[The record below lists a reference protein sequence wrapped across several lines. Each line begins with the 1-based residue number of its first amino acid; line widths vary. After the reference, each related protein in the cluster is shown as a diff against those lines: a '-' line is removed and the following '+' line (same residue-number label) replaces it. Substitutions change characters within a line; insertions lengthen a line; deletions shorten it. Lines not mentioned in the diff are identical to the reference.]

1 MCANFG
7 NDNYYYLYLQQT
19 FQIYVRVSHSVN
31 EDTATADFDPPF
43 TDPLI
48 DEIFIEANVSA
59 VLFPSTFFVITEM
72 YTVTG
77 NVGIATLTIGVNARC
92 AENYFGDGCEML
104 CDADGITNCTAGEN
118 TTKVFTT
125 SYSPPTYTHSSHF
138 SSTPN
143 NANGQSRNT

>member
-7 NDNYYYLYLQQT
+7 NDNHYYLHLQQT
-19 FQIYVRVSHSVN
+19 LQIYVRVSHSVN

-59 VLFPSTFFVITEM
+59 VPFPNTFLVITET

-77 NVGIATLTIGVNARC
+77 DFETATLTMGVNARC

-104 CDADGITNCTAGEN
+104 CNADGNNCDTGEN
-118 TTKVFTT
+118 TIIIQYLTT
-125 SYSPPTYTHSSHF
+125 SYSPPHIYTQF
-138 SSTPN
+138 SLLLPHPK
-143 NANGQSRNT
+143 Q